1 MYIEHPQY
9 IAVSASV
16 THFFSHYAF
25 TPFISCSSM
34 LESVQFLADI
44 QQLHL
49 TIAFSRLV
57 NKENMLSHLL

>member
-16 THFFSHYAF
+16 TLFSHYAF